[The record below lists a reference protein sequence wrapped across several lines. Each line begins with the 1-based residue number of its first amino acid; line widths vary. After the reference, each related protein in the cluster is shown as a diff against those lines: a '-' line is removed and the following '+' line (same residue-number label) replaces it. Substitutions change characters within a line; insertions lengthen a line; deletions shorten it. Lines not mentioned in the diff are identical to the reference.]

1 MIQYVMQLLSL
12 CRREKMSNFME
23 SRREARMYLSPDA
36 QEVDARTYTLVLG
49 GVVVYGLVLNIIMCA
64 TLGDS
69 MSHVNPIAL
78 LIGYFVSC
86 LIGIFMSH
94 KSNNPIIS
102 FIGYNLVVVPCGLIV
117 SLVVSAYVRAGA
129 GDIVLQAFIY
139 TAIITACMIGLSIAI
154 PEFFSK
160 IGGLLLGALVGL
172 ILAELINIFF
182 IHKDQSYIAWIGA
195 AIFSLYIGYDYWR
208 AQQYAKT
215 IDNAVDS
222 AVDIYLDMINLF
234 LKILRVLGS
243 RGGSSRRI

>member
-1 MIQYVMQLLSL
+1 MQ
-12 CRREKMSNFME
+12 EGKMSSFMD

-36 QEVDARTYTLVLG
+36 EEVDARTYNLVLG
-49 GVVVYGLVLNIIMCA
+49 GVVIYGLVLNIIMCA
-64 TLGDS
+64 ALGS
-69 MSHVNPIAL
+69 RMARVNPLGL

-86 LIGIFMSH
+86 LLGIFMSH
-94 KSNNPIIS
+94 KSNNPIVS
-102 FIGYNLVVVPCGLIV
+102 FIGYNLVVVPCGLIL
-117 SLVVSAYVRAGA
+117 SITVSAYTRSGA
-129 GDIVLQAFIY
+129 GDLVLQAFIY

-160 IGGLLLGALVGL
+160 LGGLLLGALIGL
-172 ILAELINIFF
+172 VLAELINIFF
-182 IHKDQSYIAWIGA
+182 LHKDQSYIAWIGA

-222 AVDIYLDMINLF
+222 AVDIYLDIINLF

-243 RGGSSRRI
+243 RGGSSRRR